1 MTDEDVLDPLD
12 RLIASALQLN
22 GRAAWRDIAS
32 AVDSTETTVARRA
45 QRLIDA
51 GTVRV
56 TVSRTPACSGMGQV
70 ATVYIRCAPGKPREV
85 AATVAERPEVWSTA
99 VYAGDFDVICQVTVP
114 SGAALA
120 DILLGELQGIPG
132 VVSSVAEL
140 MTRTFKVSYAWARHL
155 LGDRAAA
162 LDVLPVAHQNDGH
175 VLSDFDASVLEVLQP
190 NARLS
195 FASVANQLGTNEST
209 VRRRFEAL
217 RRQGCVNVAT
227 FVPPHLMGFQPPM
240 LMKLTVAPGQ
250 LEPAAAALTGYAG
263 VRYMAASLGKLGL
276 LLEVNLATPSDVY
289 DFTTRVLGEI
299 GGITDVHIW
308 TELIALKRA
317 YVRLD
322 QPCRPVRTSRSSTAT
337 AAGSARSSTSNSGLW
352 CGAMSPP
359 PTPR

>member
-1 MTDEDVLDPLD
+1 MAEEGMLDPLD

-51 GTVRV
+51 GTARV
-56 TVSRTPACSGMGQV
+56 TVSRTPACVGMPQV
-70 ATVYIRCAPGKPREV
+70 ATVYIRCAPGTPQTV
-85 AATVAERPEVWSTA
+85 AATIAGRPEVWSTG
-99 VYAGDFDVICQVTVP
+99 VYAGDADVICQVTVP
-114 SGAALA
+114 SGSALV
-120 DILLGELQGIPG
+120 DILLGELQRIPG
-132 VVSSVAEL
+132 AVSSVAEL
-140 MTRTFKVSYAWARHL
+140 MTRTFKVSYGWARHL
-155 LGDRAAA
+155 LGDRAAE

-175 VLSDFDASVLEVLQP
+175 VLSEFDEAIIEVLQP

-195 FASVANQLGTNEST
+195 FAAVANQLGSNEST

-227 FVPPHLMGFQPPM
+227 FVQPSVMGFQPPM
-240 LMKLTVAPGQ
+240 LMKLVLAPGK
-250 LEPAAAALTGYAG
+250 LESAVAALTGYAG

-276 LLEVNLATPSDVY
+276 LVEVNLATASDVY

-299 GGITDVHIW
+299 DGISEINIW

-317 YVRLD
+317 YIRLD
-322 QPCRPVRTSRSSTAT
+322 D
-337 AAGSARSSTSNSGLW
+337 
-352 CGAMSPP
+352 
-359 PTPR
+359 PRGGQDQS